1 MEALQAADAA
11 VKLLVTRH
19 ADVQNLSLNRQ
30 RPPAVGIDS
39 PNSSLRYCH
48 SFAAATAIGNGLGD
62 LPHNQPSVS
71 SAFLS
76 PSKQPRRNSKPTDRQ
91 TSTLGLFFTR
101 IAAETTGFCSFP
113 TPNPLEAFFCRAL
126 SSRNQCNPK
135 PGALSESNMPAAGK
149 RKRPE
154 RGPGDAGANRPSP
167 HRPGD
172 TNLGQHDRN
181 SSDSGRGGRGDRPPR
196 RGDRHDSGQSHT
208 NSSPAATST
217 APNPAAAAP
226 LYPIQ
231 PRRPS
236 VSEKTTHQTPGP
248 AAATP
253 VMPVTPTSPIQ
264 SGFDYAIITGDRLS
278 RWARDGREEVLQYG
292 IRSRIDEDAVEM
304 AAVFQELF
312 HSVVD
317 LRLGGADAGT
327 IVKEIVGPSDADND
341 GHSFVLDPRILFL
354 DTISIDVESQEYH
367 GQLRD
372 FMIATEISPMLMR
385 KVLDPQFLHSMG
397 LIRST
402 FTKAGIRLSTNLL
415 YRQANYNLLRE
426 ETEGYSKLATDLFTT
441 AYREQPY
448 LATVQR
454 AFERVKGLIGT
465 FDLDVGRVLDVALD
479 VTAAVLVRH
488 FRFFVK
494 LLRISSWWPRN
505 QVEHAA
511 RTYTGGLP
519 PWAFPDHEHYL
530 NNEED
535 EAWMAAEQQKRDV
548 AFWDRARQVHLDAFF
563 ELGGRQV
570 ATAGDLAQSLQPTD
584 DPELDAE
591 RAWIAET
598 KTLRSPGNRVA
609 AQLLGFKMRFYASE
623 ARDAEDVLPA
633 NLLYFAALLIKIGF
647 ISLPDLWAHLWPMD
661 ENMST
666 IREKRMVELEEQERA
681 KRPGGAVNALTRAG
695 ALPDDSAPGST
706 SRREAG
712 SKLETSEKAA
722 KETEDKLTL
731 PDPLDQKV
739 PLLKQ
744 LLTIGAIPEALFI
757 IGRHDWVLEAYGD
770 ELFPLIHRIIHHSI
784 DKVFK
789 GSAAQPA
796 VDTTCSLKAMP
807 DLDQTGVPKGRVKL
821 TTPAAKKPLRWPFP
835 DDPDQNGFVYRFYWD
850 EWADNVPVCQTTDD
864 IFTLCNTFLN
874 VSGVNI
880 GRDPP
885 IIVKLCTIG
894 TRSLAEDR
902 SEHNFARWQD
912 LLRRL
917 LVPALSLTEAN
928 TSAVTAVWPL
938 LNRFPTPVRYKI
950 YSEWYEGPISRLRL
964 IKAAFDRTRLETL
977 GHMKR
982 LSLENIPQMA
992 RALAKTAFSSPGVVF
1007 KVAMDQIESYSNLI
1021 QVFVECAKYYT
1032 DLGYDVLIWSLL
1044 RSLGGKQRSR
1054 TQETSVLLTSKWL
1067 QALSKFSGTVFK
1079 RYSVMDPWPILQ
1091 YVNQQLF
1098 RGNSTDLVIL
1108 KELIS
1113 TMGGVVSDVDFNDAQ
1128 LRAMTGGEV
1137 LRREVL
1143 RNLGDRREE
1152 SAKSSARLMRALVD
1166 TKLAGQLLVNI
1177 AQYRQSAIYKLS
1189 DDEARIKYLATI
1201 VDDAHQVFVQYL
1213 DLLRSNLKPADFDAI
1228 VPDVVELM
1236 RDFGIEAGLAFMVGR
1251 ASLIYRIVNPKAL
1264 TSPPAEAEPTQAQV
1278 TDITTDNNGD
1288 IAMEPAVLVDDSVV
1302 GEKDSSGT
1310 PAEAS
1315 VAPQVVSG
1323 RKLDPF
1329 FDPLRPVIDAI
1340 PELIPKPGVWDR
1352 ISPEFYAIFW
1362 TLQLGDLTLPQDS
1375 YSAEH
1380 ARLRKQAEDVMKDR
1394 SDMTRAGMNRKDQ
1407 KKRELLSRA
1416 DAIQGENK
1424 QHLERYTKTKVKL
1437 TQGAALWFPGS
1448 LAKVDITSDTILEQC
1463 LLPRLHLSAIDAEY
1477 CFRMVKFLHESQAP
1491 NFKLMSL
1498 YDRLFNHNRL
1508 RSLIFACTVREAEHL
1523 ARFLKCI
1530 LGELSQWHRNK
1541 DLYEKEALGLKT
1553 KGGVKTR
1560 TYAGFATELGEDG
1573 KPTAFVEH
1581 DPFRDLLFRWHKN
1594 LNTALRSCLAGMEW
1608 MHIRNAITVLKTVI
1622 DFFPAI
1628 TFMADKFLEQL
1639 KTITERESA
1648 SKTASESEEGHRVD
1662 LSVTAQT
1669 AFSELQKRKSKWILV
1684 QAFRPGTVSS
1694 SSDLDVLRSKTRSIS
1709 KLIKA
1714 KTGEPKDDAKRAT
1727 PARTN
1732 LRPDAPEFKPGG
1744 PIRNQAG
1751 GAEVE
1756 DGEVKDGKDNKD
1768 SKPQAQPSTSAPALP
1783 TKPSLPPARQPA
1795 KDSGSD
1801 TPSRSTAD
1809 SRPGS
1814 RPSTPK
1820 PPPPGSS
1827 TNNATTRSEPPK
1839 PSPLGGGHS
1848 LPSRP
1853 ELPARPPDVSF
1864 PGRYR
1869 PPLNP
1874 NERRDA
1880 LPPRDARDATARDT
1894 RESRERGEHR
1904 EPHPRDV
1911 RELRDGRDPR
1921 DFRPSEPSRQDRS
1934 DKLDRP
1940 ERAERS
1946 DRLPEYARSADRRP
1960 PDANSREALPP
1971 RTSER
1976 DFPARPEPPPRW
1988 KEPGPGTE
1996 RESRS
2001 SRDARPASGVPRGPD
2016 GRMLRDSPAATAPT
2030 TATTASPGPRGPP
2043 SNQDK
2048 PRPSMDVDDRPDI
2061 INPARPALIGVGDGR
2076 DSPSRAPQD
2085 AHSRDRP
2092 PRRESPRRSDRVLTP
2107 SGPSDVGRDDRDGRH
2122 RHPEPRAA
2130 SRDTH
2135 DAHATH
2141 PRSDRPSDRDGDRHS
2156 DRPRDAPSH
2165 RNSAPRI
2172 SDHADHGRASQQDPN
2187 YGRLNPIQSVADTG
2201 PPSAPSGP
2209 RGRGRTQA
2217 SRVSSVNGPPPPPP
2231 PPPAR
2236 TEGRFPGNE
2245 SAGRNDG
2252 ADRAPPTGPSS
2263 SRMRRGQDGPGSSL
2277 NSPTTTASAA
2287 PIGIHPDRLR
2297 HIDPSLATPTTP
2309 NGTPDR
2315 PNAPSGPASSMNAP
2329 SRGSIATG
2337 SPAAQRP
2344 ASSNTPHAPHDDVPR
2359 QHNTPTGPASND
2371 SRARPGGN
2379 RQLRG
2384 IQNTLSQAQA
2394 DMPLGNARS
2403 SASLRGR
2410 TSRPN
2415 LAGSDAMVLT
2425 GSSPITTPVHERPD
2439 PMRRDAQDRPSRPE
2453 PIQSVPDSR
2462 DDRLAPNGSDYETP
2476 GRGDHDRS
2484 GRREHRFDR
2493 GDRGAGRP
2501 SRRSSRERSPDRER
2515 ESKDPRDYRDRRP
2528 TAAGPHS
2535 GPGGGSNPRDLDRD
2549 LGPPRRSG
2557 RDQMPSNREPLPP
2570 PGQGDPHRD
2579 PINPSRESSY
2589 RGHRSE
2595 SGPAGRL
2602 DPPPPPPP
2610 PPGRPDGHGRGD
2622 EYGSSGRLGPRG
2634 GGGGGSFRDSRQDR
2648 GEPPMREDRGR
2659 KRRSEEGLGPMGGER
2674 GEKRPRR

>member
-1 MEALQAADAA
+1 M
-11 VKLLVTRH
+11 
-19 ADVQNLSLNRQ
+19 
-30 RPPAVGIDS
+30 PP
-39 PNSSLRYCH
+39 
-48 SFAAATAIGNGLGD
+48 
-62 LPHNQPSVS
+62 
-71 SAFLS
+71 
-76 PSKQPRRNSKPTDRQ
+76 
-91 TSTLGLFFTR
+91 
-101 IAAETTGFCSFP
+101 
-113 TPNPLEAFFCRAL
+113 
-126 SSRNQCNPK
+126 
-135 PGALSESNMPAAGK
+135 GK

-154 RGPGDAGANRPSP
+154 RGPSDAGANRPSP

-172 TNLGQHDRN
+172 TNLGQHDRGN
-181 SSDSGRGGRGDRPPR
+181 SDNMRGGRGGRPPR
-196 RGDRHDSGQSHT
+196 RGDRRDSGQT
-208 NSSPAATST
+208 YNNPGPAPTS
-217 APNPAAAAP
+217 AASNPAAAGP
-226 LYPIQ
+226 VSPTQ

-236 VSEKTTHQTPGP
+236 VSDKTNNQTPGP
-248 AAATP
+248 ATAITA
-253 VMPVTPTSPIQ
+253 MPVTPTSPIQ
-264 SGFDYAIITGDRLS
+264 SGFDYAIITSDRLS
-278 RWARDGREEVLQYG
+278 RWARDGREEVLRHGVQW
-292 IRSRIDEDAVEM
+292 RIDEDAVEM
-304 AAVFQELF
+304 TAIFQELF

-327 IVKEIVGPSDADND
+327 IVKEIVGPSETDRD
-341 GHSFVLDPRILFL
+341 GHTFALDPRILFL
-354 DTISIDVESQEYH
+354 DTISIDIESQDYH
-367 GQLRD
+367 GQLRE

-385 KVLDPQFLHSMG
+385 KVLDPEFLHQMG

-402 FTKAGIRLSTNLL
+402 FQKAGIRLATNLL

-448 LATVQR
+448 LSAVQK

-465 FDLDVGRVLDVALD
+465 FDLDVGRVLDVTLD

-505 QVEHAA
+505 QVEQAA

-530 NNEED
+530 NNDED

-548 AFWDRARQVHLDAFF
+548 DFWDRARQAHLDAFF

-570 ATAGDLAQSLQPTD
+570 ATADELDQSSQPTD

-591 RAWIAET
+591 RAWTTET

-609 AQLLGFKMRFYASE
+609 AQLLGFKIRFYASE
-623 ARDAEDVLPA
+623 ARDADDVLPA

-661 ENMST
+661 ENMNT
-666 IREKRMVELEEQERA
+666 IREKRMAELEEQERA

-695 ALPDDSAPGST
+695 ALPDDTMPGST
-706 SRREAG
+706 SRRDTG
-712 SKLETSEKAA
+712 SKPEASEKAA
-722 KETEDKLTL
+722 KETEDKPTL

-789 GSAAQPA
+789 SSRAKPV
-796 VDTTCSLKAMP
+796 VDATCSQKPMP
-807 DLDQTGVPKGRVKL
+807 DPDQTGVPKGKVKL
-821 TTPAAKKPLRWPFP
+821 TTPGAKKPLRWPFP
-835 DDPDQNGFVYRFYWD
+835 DDPDQNGLVYRFYWD

-928 TSAVTAVWPL
+928 TAAVTAVWAL

-950 YSEWYEGPISRLRL
+950 YSEWYEGPISRLRP

-1098 RGNSTDLVIL
+1098 GGNSTDLVIL

-1143 RNLGDRREE
+1143 RNLGDKREE

-1177 AQYRQSAIYKLS
+1177 AQYRQSAIYKVS
-1189 DDEARIKYLATI
+1189 DDEAHIKYLATM
-1201 VDDAHQVFVQYL
+1201 VDDAHQIFVQYL
-1213 DLLRSNLKPADFDAI
+1213 DLLRSNLKPTDFDAI

-1236 RDFGIEAGLAFMVGR
+1236 RDFGLDAGLAFMVGR
-1251 ASLIYRIVNPKAL
+1251 ASLIYRIINPKSLSSA
-1264 TSPPAEAEPTQAQV
+1264 SPEAEPTQPRII
-1278 TDITTDNNGD
+1278 DITTDTDGD
-1288 IAMEPAVLVDDSVV
+1288 VSMEPAALDDKATAA
-1302 GEKDSSGT
+1302 KDSSGT
-1310 PAEAS
+1310 PAEMS
-1315 VAPQVVSG
+1315 GTPQLVNG

-1329 FDPLRPVIDAI
+1329 FDPLRPVVDAI
-1340 PELIPKPGVWDR
+1340 PDLIPKPGVWDL

-1407 KKRELLSRA
+1407 KKRELLNRA
-1416 DAIQGENK
+1416 DAIQVENK
-1424 QHLERYTKTKVKL
+1424 QHLERYSKTKVKL
-1437 TQGAALWFPGS
+1437 TQGAAMWFPGS
-1448 LAKVDITSDTILEQC
+1448 LAKVDLTSDTILEQC

-1477 CFRMVKFLHESQAP
+1477 SFRMVKFLHESQAP

-1498 YDRLFNHNRL
+1498 YDRLFNQNRL

-1530 LGELSQWHRNK
+1530 LAELSQWHRSK

-1560 TYAGFATELGEDG
+1560 TYVGFATELGEDG

-1581 DPFRDLLFRWHKN
+1581 DSFRDLLFRWHKN
-1594 LNTALRSCLAGMEW
+1594 LNTALRSCLGGMEW

-1662 LSVTAQT
+1662 LSVAAQT

-1694 SSDLDVLRSKTRSIS
+1694 PDLDFLRSRIRSMS
-1709 KLIKA
+1709 KLINEA
-1714 KTGEPKDDAKRAT
+1714 KTGESKDDGKQST
-1727 PARTN
+1727 PTGTTN
-1732 LRPDAPEFKPGG
+1732 LRPSAPEFKPGR
-1744 PIRNQAG
+1744 PTRNQT

-1756 DGEVKDGKDNKD
+1756 DGEVKDGRDNKD
-1768 SKPQAQPSTSAPALP
+1768 RKPQPQPSAGPTSLP
-1783 TKPSLPPARQPA
+1783 TKPSLPARQAP
-1795 KDSGSD
+1795 KDSSGGP
-1801 TPSRSTAD
+1801 PSRPAAD
-1809 SRPGS
+1809 SRPAS

-1820 PPPPGSS
+1820 PPPTSTATSS
-1827 TNNATTRSEPPK
+1827 AARSEPPK

-1869 PPLNP
+1869 PPPNP
-1874 NERRDA
+1874 NERRDL
-1880 LPPRDARDATARDT
+1880 LPPRDPRDATARDT
-1894 RESRERGEHR
+1894 RDSREQRDHR
-1904 EPHPRDV
+1904 EPHPRDS
-1911 RELRDGRDPR
+1911 REPRDSRDPR
-1921 DFRPSEPSRQDRS
+1921 DFRSSESSRQERS
-1934 DKLDRP
+1934 EKP
-1940 ERAERS
+1940 ERPERS
-1946 DRLPEYARSADRRP
+1946 DRLPEYPRSADRRA
-1960 PDANSREALPP
+1960 PDASREPPP
-1971 RTSER
+1971 RPSER
-1976 DFPARPEPPPRW
+1976 DIPARSELPPRW
-1988 KEPGPGTE
+1988 KEPGPGAE
-1996 RESRS
+1996 RDSRS
-2001 SRDARPASGVPRGPD
+2001 SREPRPASGVPRGPD
-2016 GRMLRDSPAATAPT
+2016 GRMLRDPPVAIAPT
-2030 TATTASPGPRGPP
+2030 TMTTASPAARNPP
-2043 SNQDK
+2043 NNQDK
-2048 PRPSMDVDDRPDI
+2048 ARPSLDVDDRPDI
-2061 INPARPALIGVGDGR
+2061 INPARAALIGVGDGR
-2076 DSPSRAPQD
+2076 GSPSRASQD
-2085 AHSRDRP
+2085 SHSRDRP
-2092 PRRESPRRSDRVLTP
+2092 PRRDSPRRSDRVPTP
-2107 SGPSDVGRDDRDGRH
+2107 SGPSDAVRDDRDGRH
-2122 RHPEPRAA
+2122 RHTDPRGS

-2135 DAHATH
+2135 DSHSTH

-2156 DRPRDAPSH
+2156 DRSRDAPSH
-2165 RNSAPRI
+2165 RGPGPRP
-2172 SDHADHGRASQQDPN
+2172 SDHADHGRVSQQDPN
-2187 YGRLNPIQSVADTG
+2187 YGRLNPIQSVVDTG
-2201 PPSAPSGP
+2201 PPPAPSGP
-2209 RGRGRTQA
+2209 RGRGRTQP
-2217 SRVSSVNGPPPPPP
+2217 SRVSSVNGLPPPPPP
-2231 PPPAR
+2231 PPVRNDGRPA
-2236 TEGRFPGNE
+2236 GND
-2245 SAGRNDG
+2245 AGRNDG
-2252 ADRAPPTGPSS
+2252 ADRAPPTGPSL
-2263 SRMRRGQDGPGSSL
+2263 SRTRRGHDGPNSSL
-2277 NSPTTTASAA
+2277 NSPTTTAPPA

-2309 NGTPDR
+2309 SSLPDR
-2315 PNAPSGPASSMNAP
+2315 PNAPAGPASSMNAP
-2329 SRGSIATG
+2329 GRGPIAAGTPG
-2337 SPAAQRP
+2337 PRP
-2344 ASSNTPHAPHDDVPR
+2344 TPSNMPHTPHVDSPS
-2359 QHNTPTGPASND
+2359 QHHTPTGPASND
-2371 SRARPGGN
+2371 SRARGGN

-2394 DMPLGNARS
+2394 DMPAGNARGPGG
-2403 SASLRGR
+2403 LRGR

-2425 GSSPITTPVHERPD
+2425 GNSPITTPVQERTD
-2439 PMRRDAQDRPSRPE
+2439 PMRRDVQDRPSRPE
-2453 PIQSVPDSR
+2453 PIQSVLDSR
-2462 DDRLAPNGSDYETP
+2462 DGRSAPNGNDYDAP
-2476 GRGDHDRS
+2476 ARGDHDRN
-2484 GRREHRFDR
+2484 GRREHRSDR
-2493 GDRGAGRP
+2493 GDRSGRP
-2501 SRRSSRERSPDRER
+2501 SRRSSRERSVERER
-2515 ESKDPRDYRDRRP
+2515 EPKESRDYRDRRSGA
-2528 TAAGPHS
+2528 TGPPS
-2535 GPGGGSNPRDLDRD
+2535 GPGGGNNPRDVDRD
-2549 LGPPRRSG
+2549 PGPPRRSG

-2570 PGQGDPHRD
+2570 PGRGDPNRD
-2579 PINPSRESSY
+2579 PINPNRESSH
-2589 RGHRSE
+2589 RSHRSE
-2595 SGPAGRL
+2595 NGPGGRHDL
-2602 DPPPPPPP
+2602 PPPPPP

-2622 EYGSSGRLGPRG
+2622 DYGSSSRGGPR
-2634 GGGGGSFRDSRQDR
+2634 GGGGSFRDPRQDH

-2659 KRRSEEGLGPMGGER
+2659 KRRSEEGVGPMGGER

>member
-1 MEALQAADAA
+1 MA
-11 VKLLVTRH
+11 V
-19 ADVQNLSLNRQ
+19 
-30 RPPAVGIDS
+30 I
-39 PNSSLRYCH
+39 
-48 SFAAATAIGNGLGD
+48 
-62 LPHNQPSVS
+62 
-71 SAFLS
+71 
-76 PSKQPRRNSKPTDRQ
+76 
-91 TSTLGLFFTR
+91 
-101 IAAETTGFCSFP
+101 
-113 TPNPLEAFFCRAL
+113 
-126 SSRNQCNPK
+126 
-135 PGALSESNMPAAGK
+135 
-149 RKRPE
+149 
-154 RGPGDAGANRPSP
+154 
-167 HRPGD
+167 
-172 TNLGQHDRN
+172 
-181 SSDSGRGGRGDRPPR
+181 
-196 RGDRHDSGQSHT
+196 
-208 NSSPAATST
+208 
-217 APNPAAAAP
+217 
-226 LYPIQ
+226 
-231 PRRPS
+231 
-236 VSEKTTHQTPGP
+236 
-248 AAATP
+248 
-253 VMPVTPTSPIQ
+253 
-264 SGFDYAIITGDRLS
+264 
-278 RWARDGREEVLQYG
+278 
-292 IRSRIDEDAVEM
+292 
-304 AAVFQELF
+304 FQELF
-312 HSVVD
+312 HSVID

-327 IVKEIVGPSDADND
+327 IVKEIVGPSDTDSDA
-341 GHSFVLDPRILFL
+341 HTFALDPRLLFL
-354 DTISIDVESQEYH
+354 DTISIDIETQDYH

-385 KVLDPQFLHSMG
+385 KVLDPQFLHNMG

-448 LATVQR
+448 LTTVQR
-454 AFERVKGLIGT
+454 SFERVKGLIGT
-465 FDLDVGRVLDVALD
+465 FDLDVGRVLDVTLD

-505 QVEHAA
+505 QVDHAA

-530 NNEED
+530 NNDED
-535 EAWMAAEQQKRDV
+535 EAWMAAEQQKRDI
-548 AFWDRARQVHLDAFF
+548 AFWDRARQAHLDAFF

-570 ATAGDLAQSLQPTD
+570 ATADELAQSSQPTD

-623 ARDAEDVLPA
+623 ARDPEDVLPA

-666 IREKRMVELEEQERA
+666 IREKRMAELEEQERA

-695 ALPDDSAPGST
+695 ALPDDTVPGST

-712 SKLETSEKAA
+712 SKLDASEKAA
-722 KETEDKLTL
+722 KETEDKPTL

-789 GSAAQPA
+789 ASSAKPV
-796 VDTTCSLKAMP
+796 VDATCSQKPMP

-874 VSGVNI
+874 ISGVNI

-917 LVPALSLTEAN
+917 LVPSLSLTDAN
-928 TSAVTAVWPL
+928 TSAVTAVWAL

-950 YSEWYEGPISRLRL
+950 YSEWYEGPISRLRP

-1113 TMGGVVSDVDFNDAQ
+1113 TMGGVVSDADFNDAQ

-1143 RNLGDRREE
+1143 RNLGDKREE
-1152 SAKSSARLMRALVD
+1152 SAKSSARLMKALVD

-1236 RDFGIEAGLAFMVGR
+1236 RDFGLEAGLAFMVGR
-1251 ASLIYRIVNPKAL
+1251 ASLIYRILNPRPL
-1264 TSPPAEAEPTQAQV
+1264 SSSPAAEPTQPQV
-1278 TDITTDNNGD
+1278 VDITADNDGD
-1288 IAMEPAVLVDDSVV
+1288 ISMEPAVVDDRAVD
-1302 GEKDSSGT
+1302 EKESSGT
-1310 PAEAS
+1310 PAEAN
-1315 VAPQVVSG
+1315 VTPQLMSS

-1329 FDPLRPVIDAI
+1329 FDPLRPVIDAM
-1340 PELIPKPGVWDR
+1340 PELIPKAGVWDR

-1407 KKRELLSRA
+1407 KKRELLNRA
-1416 DAIQGENK
+1416 DAIQAENK

-1448 LAKVDITSDTILEQC
+1448 LAKVDRTSDIILEQC

-1477 CFRMVKFLHESQAP
+1477 SFRMVKFLHESQAP

-1530 LGELSQWHRNK
+1530 LAELSQWHRNK

-1553 KGGVKTR
+1553 KSGVKTR

-1594 LNTALRSCLAGMEW
+1594 LNTALRSCLGGMEW

-1622 DFFPAI
+1622 DYFPAI

-1694 SSDLDVLRSKTRSIS
+1694 SDLDVLRNKIRSIS
-1709 KLIKA
+1709 KLIYKA
-1714 KTGEPKDDAKRAT
+1714 KTGEPKDDAKQAA
-1727 PARTN
+1727 PAGAS
-1732 LRPDAPEFKPGG
+1732 LRPNAPEFKPGG

-1751 GAEVE
+1751 AEVE
-1756 DGEVKDGKDNKD
+1756 DGEVKDGKDNRD
-1768 SKPQAQPSTSAPALP
+1768 RKPQAQPSSGPTSLP
-1783 TKPSLPPARQPA
+1783 TKPSLPTKQPA
-1795 KDSGSD
+1795 KDSGND
-1801 TPSRSTAD
+1801 TPGRLTAD

-1814 RPSTPK
+1814 RPATPK
-1820 PPPPGSS
+1820 PPPTSS
-1827 TNNATTRSEPPK
+1827 TNNTSSRSEPPK

-1869 PPLNP
+1869 PPPNP
-1874 NERRDA
+1874 NERRE
-1880 LPPRDARDATARDT
+1880 PPPARDARDAAARDT
-1894 RESRERGEHR
+1894 RESRERGDHR
-1904 EPHPRDV
+1904 EPHARDV
-1911 RELRDGRDPR
+1911 RELRDSRDPR
-1921 DFRPSEPSRQDRS
+1921 DFRPSEPGRQE
-1934 DKLDRP
+1934 RP
-1940 ERAERS
+1940 ERN
-1946 DRLPEYARSADRRP
+1946 DRPPEYSRSADRRA
-1960 PDANSREALPP
+1960 PDSDARESLP
-1971 RTSER
+1971 RASER

-1996 RESRS
+1996 RDSRS

-2016 GRMLRDSPAATAPT
+2016 GRMLREPAVPTAPS
-2030 TATTASPGPRGPP
+2030 TATTASPASRGPP
-2043 SNQDK
+2043 NNQDK
-2048 PRPSMDVDDRPDI
+2048 ARPSVDVDDRPDI
-2061 INPARPALIGVGDGR
+2061 INPARAALIGVGDGR
-2076 DSPSRAPQD
+2076 DSPSRAPLD
-2085 AHSRDRP
+2085 THSRDRP
-2092 PRRESPRRSDRVLTP
+2092 PRRDSPRRSDRVLTP

-2122 RHPEPRAA
+2122 RHPDPRGG
-2130 SRDTH
+2130 SRDTQ

-2172 SDHADHGRASQQDPN
+2172 SDHVEHSRASQQDPN

-2201 PPSAPSGP
+2201 PPPAPSGP
-2209 RGRGRTQA
+2209 RGRGRTQP
-2217 SRVSSVNGPPPPPP
+2217 SRVSSVNGPPPLPSAS
-2231 PPPAR
+2231 PAR
-2236 TEGRFPGNE
+2236 TDGRFAGND
-2245 SAGRNDG
+2245 AGRNDST
-2252 ADRAPPTGPSS
+2252 DRAPPTGPSS
-2263 SRMRRGQDGPGSSL
+2263 SRTRRGHDGPSNSL
-2277 NSPTTTASAA
+2277 NSPTTATPAA

-2309 NGTPDR
+2309 SGLPDR
-2315 PNAPSGPASSMNAP
+2315 PNVPSGPASSMHAP
-2329 SRGSIATG
+2329 SRGPITTG
-2337 SPAAQRP
+2337 SPAPRP
-2344 ASSNTPHAPHDDVPR
+2344 ASSNMPHTPQGDGPS
-2359 QHNTPTGPASND
+2359 QHHTPTGPAAND

-2394 DMPLGNARS
+2394 DMPAGNARGS
-2403 SASLRGR
+2403 GSLRGR

-2425 GSSPITTPVHERPD
+2425 GNSPITTPVHERPD
-2439 PMRRDAQDRPSRPE
+2439 PMRRDAPDRPSRPE

-2462 DDRLAPNGSDYETP
+2462 DGRPALNGNDYEASA
-2476 GRGDHDRS
+2476 RGDHDRS
-2484 GRREHRFDR
+2484 GRREHRSDR
-2493 GDRGAGRP
+2493 GDRSGRP

-2515 ESKDPRDYRDRRP
+2515 ESKDPRDYRERRS
-2528 TAAGPHS
+2528 TGPHS
-2535 GPGGGSNPRDLDRD
+2535 GPGGGSNPRDVDRE

-2557 RDQMPSNREPLPP
+2557 RDQMPSGREPLPP
-2570 PGQGDPHRD
+2570 PGRGDPNRDPNRD
-2579 PINPSRESSY
+2579 PINPSRESSH
-2589 RGHRSE
+2589 RSHRSE
-2595 SGPAGRL
+2595 NGPGGRL
-2602 DPPPPPPP
+2602 DPAPPPPP

-2622 EYGSSGRLGPRG
+2622 DYGNSTRLGSRG
-2634 GGGGGSFRDSRQDR
+2634 GGGGPFRDVRQDR

-2659 KRRSEEGLGPMGGER
+2659 KRRSEEGMGSMGGER